1 MTTKKVERRIKIK
14 YRIRKRVNG
23 TAERPRMTVFRSNKG
38 IYVQIVDD
46 SWVNMEKPFTSLVT
60 KKHPKRKVSVKN
72 YPKGKTLVSASS
84 LGMEKMPKSQQAEK
98 VGELIAEKAKAAGI
112 TAVVFDRNGYLYHG
126 RVKQLADAARKGGL
140 NF

>member
-60 KKHPKRKVSVKN
+60 KKHPKRKVAVKN

-98 VGELIAEKAKAAGI
+98 VGELSAETAEAAGI